1 MLQRSTIYSAV
12 KDVMFALAS
21 ILELKHVYCMS
32 VFYLLTQIIKSDYV
46 KLIIDCRFPSGKHI
60 AHMEGS
66 IIN

>member
-1 MLQRSTIYSAV
+1 
-12 KDVMFALAS
+12 MFALAS

-46 KLIIDCRFPSGKHI
+46 KLIVDYRFPSGKHI